1 MRTYFIRHTGQLD
14 IDDATRRALWDAH
27 KIGIHYP
34 HCYDKTRV
42 LRDADNES
50 LKPDDYRGAARSA
63 VKALVALARDGG
75 YVCAQYAGQE
85 QSLVGEVK
93 PGSTIELVRGAWG
106 SRSGVAPREAVL
118 KCLHLDRARTINPSQ
133 STAILVGRPR
143 QGTLMRWPNAKDA
156 IKHLVEETV
165 AERGLTDLT
174 TPQQETLCS
183 EFLRLPIVAEFGLP
197 QLAQLLLPVGR
208 TMKDI
213 DIYGVATDGRLIFGQ
228 VTYLEYEQ
236 TSGKRERLRQLRDA
250 TDSHRIL
257 FCRTAKPGVVDGVS
271 VVSLDQVLA
280 HFQTSASGQRWLSLS
295 LPDGRTSA
303 RPNTTD

>member
-34 HCYDKTRV
+34 HCYDKARV

-106 SRSGVAPREAVL
+106 NRSGLAGRAAVL
-118 KCLHLDRARTINPSQ
+118 KCLQLDRARTINPSQ
-133 STAILVGRPR
+133 STAVLVGRPR
-143 QGTLMRWPNAKDA
+143 QGTLMRWPSAKDA
-156 IKHLVEETV
+156 IQHLVEGTV
-165 AERGLTDLT
+165 AGSGLSDLT
-174 TPQQETLCS
+174 TSQQETMCS
-183 EFLRLPIVAEFGLP
+183 EYLRESLPADLGLP
-197 QLAQLLLPVGR
+197 QLAHLLLPVGR
-208 TMKDI
+208 TMKDV
-213 DIYGVATDGRLIFGQ
+213 DIYGMATDGGLIFGQ

-236 TSGKRERLRQLRDA
+236 STGKRERLRQLQNG
-250 TDSHRIL
+250 TTTHRIL
-257 FCRTAKPGVVDGVS
+257 FCRTTASRVVDGI
-271 VVSLDQVLA
+271 VVVPLDQVME
-280 HFQTSASGQRWLSLS
+280 HFRTSSSGQQWLSLS
-295 LPDGRTSA
+295 LPDGRASA
-303 RPNTTD
+303 PLNTTA